1 MGPKCS
7 SRPTT
12 RTLTGPLYM
21 ISTFEGEGSQKSR
34 QVEEVQPIL
43 YCKSVP
49 NADRGN
55 GVRISQNF
63 ADFINGR
70 PPMSV
75 ERRRRRTHYTRNNPA
90 LDAVPHDMSYSGYPL
105 IVTPITPMECRVVKF
120 CFAALYQEGLLKS
133 KRAYLSSRLKV
144 SYNICH
150 LIDLKLPPFSQ

>member
-1 MGPKCS
+1 
-7 SRPTT
+7 
-12 RTLTGPLYM
+12 M

-90 LDAVPHDMSYSGYPL
+90 FDAVPHDMSYSGYQGCQMAKFDPFL
-105 IVTPITPMECRVVKF
+105 SLDCARVEGVGIKF
-120 CFAALYQEGLLKS
+120 CSVA
-133 KRAYLSSRLKV
+133 
-144 SYNICH
+144 
-150 LIDLKLPPFSQ
+150 